1 MAKKEKKEKKK
12 GEAEIKLQRVYN
24 IPLRKLT
31 EKTPRYRKAKRA
43 ITVIKEFLARHMK
56 AKAEDVKVGQHLNM
70 KIWER
75 SMKNIPH
82 HVKVDVTKDADGKVF
97 AELVG
102 APVEEKKGKPEK
114 EKSEKE
120 KTERSASADAGAE
133 KKTEEKLEKVEEEH
147 IEKASKAKKIE
158 KDELNLLKHQQHQK
172 KEKITPS
179 VNPEKRTEKIS
190 DNPLSR

>member
-1 MAKKEKKEKKK
+1 MAKNEKKEKKK

-24 IPLRKLT
+24 VPLRKLT

-102 APVEEKKGKPEK
+102 APAKEKKKTA
-114 EKSEKE
+114 E
-120 KTERSASADAGAE
+120 KTEKAGKESLAKTDAE
-133 KKTEEKLEKVEEEH
+133 KKADEKLEKIEEEH
-147 IEKASKAKKIE
+147 VEKATKAKKIE
-158 KDELNLLKHQQHQK
+158 KEELNLMKHQQHQK
-172 KEKITPS
+172 KEKITHS